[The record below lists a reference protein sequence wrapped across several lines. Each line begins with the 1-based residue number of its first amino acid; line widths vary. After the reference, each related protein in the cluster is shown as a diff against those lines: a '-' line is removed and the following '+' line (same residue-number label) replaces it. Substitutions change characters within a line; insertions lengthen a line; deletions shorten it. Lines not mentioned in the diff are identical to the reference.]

1 MWRQD
6 KIYKS
11 FLPSLRGSHFVP
23 SYLSFF
29 LSCFLFCSFLPS
41 FLSFSRHSFLP
52 SCVAFEGTPPEKTK
66 NKKKTENI
74 HPPRKSPN
82 SRLTLRQASTQ
93 LSAPCGRGACR
104 TFSTQQTNGQIG
116 CRLPV
121 CLGNPSR
128 THTHH
133 TVDFPQSLLRQTKS
147 LLCGVLASEHH
158 DRFLATGMFG
168 EKGGHVQHLS

>member
-104 TFSTQQTNGQIG
+104 TFSATNKRPNRVQIA
-116 CRLPV
+116 CV
-121 CLGNPSR
+121 
-128 THTHH
+128 
-133 TVDFPQSLLRQTKS
+133 LRQPLSHAHTSHSGFPAKS
-147 LLCGVLASEHH
+147 SKADEVTPLWRPCQRTS
-158 DRFLATGMFG
+158 
-168 EKGGHVQHLS
+168 